1 MDAEPAVT
9 RPLSR
14 LGSDPPCLAFIIRSL
29 PRYPPP
35 PPRKGLVVCGDPASG
50 RPTQTWNCLRTPSC
64 MFSKTSSRGAD
75 AIQNLPHPS
84 FKIIPNRHTRRGMK
98 SEPFTRRSQ
107 TPRIRSLPAFSL
119 ASRCSI
125 PSAEVGWHLVSASP
139 EPYALPHTSPRQAA
153 SMRGGSWATDS
164 STSGSG
170 SSDVFCKSL
179 RKGELGNREDRKRYR
194 T

>member
-64 MFSKTSSRGAD
+64 MFLKTSSRGAD
-75 AIQNLPHPS
+75 VIQNLPHPS

-98 SEPFTRRSQ
+98 SEPFTRRGQ

-119 ASRCSI
+119 VSCCSI
-125 PSAEVGWHLVSASP
+125 PSAEAGWHLVSASP
-139 EPYALPHTSPRQAA
+139 SLTPCHTRPRGRQPACGEGPGPWTPPPRAQAP
-153 SMRGGSWATDS
+153 
-164 STSGSG
+164 
-170 SSDVFCKSL
+170 
-179 RKGELGNREDRKRYR
+179 R
-194 T
+194 TCSVKA

>member
-14 LGSDPPCLAFIIRSL
+14 LGLDPPCLAFIICSL

-50 RPTQTWNCLRTPSC
+50 CPMQTQNCLQTPSC
-64 MFSKTSSRGAD
+64 MFLKTSSRGAD

-98 SEPFTRRSQ
+98 SEPFTRRGQ
-107 TPRIRSLPAFSL
+107 TPRMRSLPAFSL

-125 PSAEVGWHLVSASP
+125 PQRRRAGTWSLPAPALRLATHVP
-139 EPYALPHTSPRQAA
+139 EAGSQHAG
-153 SMRGGSWATDS
+153 RGLGH
-164 STSGSG
+164 GL
-170 SSDVFCKSL
+170 L
-179 RKGELGNREDRKRYR
+179 RLGLRLLGCVL
-194 T
+194 

>member
-14 LGSDPPCLAFIIRSL
+14 LGSDPPCLAFIICSL
-29 PRYPPP
+29 SRYPLP

-50 RPTQTWNCLRTPSC
+50 RPMQTQNCLQTPSC
-64 MFSKTSSRGAD
+64 MFLKTSSHGAD

-98 SEPFTRRSQ
+98 SEPFTRRGQ

-125 PSAEVGWHLVSASP
+125 PQRRRAGTWS
-139 EPYALPHTSPRQAA
+139 LPAPSLTPCHTRPRGRQPACGEGPGPRTPPPRAQAPRMCSVKA
-153 SMRGGSWATDS
+153 
-164 STSGSG
+164 
-170 SSDVFCKSL
+170 
-179 RKGELGNREDRKRYR
+179 
-194 T
+194 